1 LGRCERAMTQPSVV
15 VLGGPN
21 GSGKSTAAVRFLH
34 DTLSIIEFVNAD
46 EIARGLSPFNPS
58 GVAVQAGRIMLERME
73 ELAQHGESF
82 AFETTLASRSFAP
95 WIKRLQSKGYR
106 FRLLY
111 VWLRS
116 PELNVIRVAQR
127 VALGG
132 HNIPEETIR
141 RRYSRSVANLF
152 ELYLPIADSWEIVD
166 NSGRVECQLV
176 ANREPGCEPT
186 IVRPDAWAALKA
198 VYDAARS
205 QPKD

>member
-1 LGRCERAMTQPSVV
+1 METRPSVV

-34 DTLSIIEFVNAD
+34 DTLSIMEFVNAD

-58 GVAVQAGRIMLERME
+58 GVAVQAGRIMLERMD
-73 ELAQHGESF
+73 ELAHRGESF

-95 WIKRLQSKGYR
+95 WLKSLQSKGYR
-106 FRLLY
+106 FRLFF
-111 VWLRS
+111 VWLRT

-141 RRYSRSVANLF
+141 RRYSRSITNLF
-152 ELYLPIADSWEIVD
+152 DLYLPIADSWEIVD
-166 NSGRVECQLV
+166 NSGSVECRLV
-176 ANREPGCEPT
+176 ASREPGCEPI
-186 IVRPDAWAALKA
+186 IVNPDAWTALRA
-198 VYDAARS
+198 RYDATRS
-205 QPKD
+205 QPED